1 MLRATILTLGL
12 TTSCMAFL
20 GDWKVWAPSH
30 DARMAV
36 VLENTAWV
44 ATGGGVME
52 WDLKAEASIASRMH
66 SRRDG
71 LPTMDFASVVLDSQK
86 TVWAIGSD
94 GRIGYR
100 PLGASAWQS
109 ATSYASEGWSFTPR
123 AAMYWK
129 NFLVLG
135 TDKGLSLY
143 SIRSMSAEDNVKS
156 FGTMSGT
163 VTAVMVTPGAKSKPD
178 TLWVGLD
185 AGALYYATPN
195 WDSVGKP
202 GHFLADPS
210 KWKLATNYGISS
222 PFFTLIRD
230 SNGVRLGDSRFE
242 WSDPSGRLNIRWDTL
257 SWNGNSPRVASSV
270 HAAAAGSNLVVST
283 STGGAKLVGPEG
295 VQQTAS
301 PDGSFPDNAPVNV
314 GRKPD
319 GTWAAR
325 FANQILS
332 LGQNG
337 WVSDTIRFTDA
348 DGTYSPTP
356 ATEEDLGRRRQA
368 LAFGSN
374 GETFYGSFG
383 GVALEPISNSDV
395 SSVKKTLGGFYVS
408 SAQGK
413 WVQFGSNPYDTCISY
428 TIGGSFP
435 AAFKISGDMALSG
448 AAMIS
453 IRSFERGTWMS
464 TLHHTRKGRV
474 LFVEPGGKNLPTCF
488 DIPIDNLG
496 SNINVLVYDFL
507 PIGDTLWMGTNIG
520 LARVVSPR
528 PNRAPVTVE
537 TDYFKPANGTLL
549 DLQRLVRTEVSGSP
563 WIVGSSNGR
572 LAMYPAS
579 GSWWVDDTTR
589 STALILSDSSAS
601 SASMNQSYVSLAVD
615 AQGQIWA
622 AGEKGIDI
630 VQIDPPEIAGRAPS
644 FRHVRR
650 VTTADGLPDNQVW
663 DMELDV
669 STGKAL
675 VATPSAVALWTS
687 PYRPIA
693 PKLVK
698 SRIQVWP
705 NPVRLRQMGDNP
717 TLFVD
722 GATPGSR
729 FDLLAADGTLVM
741 HMDASQQT
749 GGLFQ
754 VKLPDAKN
762 LGKLRPGLY
771 FWSVK
776 DKNNSVRGPLLI
788 AE

>member
-1 MLRATILTLGL
+1 MLRATLLTLGL
-12 TTSCMAFL
+12 TSSCMAFL

-52 WDLKAEASIASRMH
+52 WDLKAEASVASRMH

-71 LPTMDFASVVLDSQK
+71 LPTMDFVSMVLDSQK

-100 PLGASAWQS
+100 PLGTSAWQS
-109 ATSYASEGWSFTPR
+109 ATSYANQGWNFTPR

-143 SIRSMSAEDNVKS
+143 SIHSMSAEDNVAA
-156 FGTMSGT
+156 FGSMSGT
-163 VTAVMVTPGAKSKPD
+163 VTSVLVTPGAKSKPD
-178 TLWVGLD
+178 TLWVSLD
-185 AGALYYATPN
+185 AGALYYATPD

-210 KWKLATNYGISS
+210 KWTQKQTAWIS
-222 PFFTLIRD
+222 PNWTILRD
-230 SNGVRLGDSRFE
+230 STGVHLGDGSV
-242 WSDPSGRLNIRWDTL
+242 WLDASGTTSIRSGT
-257 SWNGNSPRVASSV
+257 VAWPEGSFSVPGAV
-270 HAAAAGSNLVVST
+270 HATSFGSSLVVST
-283 STGGAKLVGPEG
+283 STGGAKLLDKNGIR
-295 VQQTAS
+295 QTAS

-314 GRKPD
+314 RRKAD

-325 FANQILS
+325 FDQRILT

-337 WVSDTIRFTDA
+337 WTSDTIRFTDA
-348 DGTYSPTP
+348 DGTFSPSAST
-356 ATEEDLGRRRQA
+356 AEDIGRSRQA
-368 LAFGSN
+368 LAYGPN
-374 GETFYGSFG
+374 GEAVFASYG
-383 GVALEPISNSDV
+383 GVELEWGSDGKATV
-395 SSVKKTLGGFYVS
+395 TKTKGGFYVS
-408 SAQGK
+408 PTPGT
-413 WVQFGSNPYDTCISY
+413 WNHFGEDPFDTCISY
-428 TIGGSFP
+428 TL
-435 AAFKISGDMALSG
+435 SGDFASPLTGPMSKSG
-448 AAMIS
+448 AAMITA
-453 IRSFERGTWMS
+453 RSFASGTWMS
-464 TLHHTRKGRV
+464 TLHHSFKGRV
-474 LFVEPGGKNLPTCF
+474 LFLEPGGKSLPTCF

-496 SNINVLVYDFL
+496 SNINVLIYDFL
-507 PIGDTLWMGTNIG
+507 QIGDTLWMGTNIG

-528 PNRAPVTVE
+528 PNRTPVTVA
-537 TDYFKPANGTLL
+537 TDYFKLANGTLL
-549 DLQRLVRTEVSGSP
+549 DIQRLAKVDVSGST
-563 WIVGSSNGR
+563 WIVGTAKGR
-572 LAMYPAS
+572 LVMFPTS
-579 GSWWVDDTTR
+579 GSWLVDDMVR
-589 STALILSDSSAS
+589 STSLVVSDSSAS
-601 SASMNQSYVSLAVD
+601 FASMNQNYVSLAVD

-622 AGEKGIDI
+622 AGDQGIDI
-630 VQIDPPEIAGRAPS
+630 IQIDPPEIAGYAAS

-650 VTTADGLPDNQVW
+650 VTIADGLPDNHVW
-663 DMELDV
+663 DMDLDV

-687 PYRPIA
+687 PYRPIP

-698 SRIQVWP
+698 SKIQVWP
-705 NPVRLRQMGDNP
+705 NPVRLRQLGENP
-717 TLFVD
+717 MLIVQ
-722 GATPGSR
+722 GATPDSR

-754 VKLPDAKN
+754 VKLPDENN

-776 DKNNSVRGPLLI
+776 DKKNSVHGPLLI

>member
-12 TTSCMAFL
+12 ASTCMAFL
-20 GDWKVWAPSH
+20 GDWKVWAPTH

-71 LPTMDFASVVLDSQK
+71 LPTMDFASMVLDSQK
-86 TVWAIGSD
+86 TLWAIGSD

-109 ATSYASEGWSFTPR
+109 ANSYASQGWNFTPR
-123 AAMYWK
+123 AALYWK

-156 FGTMSGT
+156 FGSMSGT

-178 TLWVGLD
+178 TLWVSLD
-185 AGALYYATPN
+185 AGALYYATPD

-210 KWKLATNYGISS
+210 KWTLATNYGISS

-230 SNGVRLGDSRFE
+230 SSGVRLGDSRFE
-242 WSDPSGRLNIRWDTL
+242 WSDLSGKLNIRWDTI
-257 SWNGNSPRVASSV
+257 SWNGNIPRVPTAV
-270 HAAAAGSNLVVST
+270 HATATGGNLVVST
-283 STGGAKLVGPEG
+283 TTGGAKLVGPEG
-295 VQQTAS
+295 IQQTAS
-301 PDGSFPDNAPVNV
+301 PDGSFPDNPPVNV

-319 GTWAAR
+319 GTWQAR
-325 FANQILS
+325 YYNRVLS
-332 LGQNG
+332 YGASG
-337 WVSDTIRFTDA
+337 WTSDTVRFTDD
-348 DGTYSPTP
+348 DGTFT
-356 ATEEDLGRRRQA
+356 ATWAVGEDIGRLRQA
-368 LAFGSN
+368 LAFGPG
-374 GETFYGSFG
+374 GETF
-383 GVALEPISNSDV
+383 V
-395 SSVKKTLGGFYVS
+395 SSWNNSIGTKTLGGYYVS
-408 SAQGK
+408 NSKGQ
-413 WVQFGSNPYDTCISY
+413 WTHFVSSPSDTCL
-428 TIGGSFP
+428 SFTETNYVQN
-435 AAFKISGDMALSG
+435 G
-448 AAMIS
+448 AAMLTA
-453 IRSFERGTWMS
+453 RSFERGTWMS

-528 PNRAPVTVE
+528 PNRAPVTVA
-537 TDYFKPANGTLL
+537 TDYFKPANGTLM
-549 DLQRLVRTEVSGSP
+549 DLQRLVRTEISGSP

-572 LAMYPAS
+572 LAMFPAS
-579 GSWWVDDTTR
+579 GSWWIDDTTR
-589 STALILSDSSAS
+589 STSLVLSDSSAG
-601 SASMNQSYVSLAVD
+601 SASMNQNYVSLAVD

-669 STGKAL
+669 STGKAM

-741 HMDASQQT
+741 HMDAWQQT

>member
-12 TTSCMAFL
+12 TSSCMAFL

-36 VLENTAWV
+36 VLENSAWV

-52 WDLKAEASIASRMH
+52 WDLKADASIASRMH

-71 LPTMDFASVVLDSQK
+71 LPTMDFVSMVLDSQK

-100 PLGASAWQS
+100 PLGGSAWQS
-109 ATSYASEGWSFTPR
+109 ATSYVNLGWNFTPR

-135 TDKGLSLY
+135 ANKGLSLF
-143 SIRSMSAEDNVKS
+143 SIRSMSAEDNVAT
-156 FGTMSGT
+156 FGSMSGT
-163 VTAVMVTPGAKSKPD
+163 VTSVMVTPGSRSKPD
-178 TLWVGLD
+178 TLWVSLD

-202 GHFLADPS
+202 GHYLADPS
-210 KWKLATNYGISS
+210 KWTLARNYGISS

-230 SNGVRLGDSRFE
+230 SSGVRLGDSRFE
-242 WSDPSGRLNIRWDTL
+242 WSDLSGKLNIRWDTL
-257 SWNGNSPRVASSV
+257 SWNGNTPRVPSAV
-270 HAAAAGSNLVVST
+270 HAAPAGSNLIVST
-283 STGGAKLVGPEG
+283 SSGGTKLVGAEG
-295 VQQTAS
+295 VFQTAA
-301 PDGSFPDNAPVNV
+301 PDGSFPDNPPLNV
-314 GRKPD
+314 ERKPD

-325 FANQILS
+325 FGQRILT

-337 WVSDTIRFTDA
+337 WTSDTVRFTDS
-348 DGTYSPTP
+348 DGTFSPSASTS
-356 ATEEDLGRRRQA
+356 EDISRNRQA
-368 LAFGSN
+368 LAFGPK
-374 GETFYGSFG
+374 GETIYASFMD
-383 GVALEPISNSDV
+383 VAWEAIPNSGTFLA
-395 SSVKKTLGGFYVS
+395 KKTLGGFYLLPVS
-408 SAQGK
+408 GT
-413 WVQFGSNPYDTCISY
+413 WLHFGDDPYDTCISY
-428 TIGGSFP
+428 TITGEFTAPYSGSMT
-435 AAFKISGDMALSG
+435 KYG
-448 AAMIS
+448 AAMLTA
-453 IRSFERGTWMS
+453 RSFDNGTWMS

-474 LFVEPGGKNLPTCF
+474 LFLEPGGKSLPTCF

-496 SNINVLVYDFL
+496 SNINVVVTDFL
-507 PIGDTLWMGTNIG
+507 PIGDTLWMATNIG

-528 PNRAPVTVE
+528 PNRAPVTVA

-549 DLQRLVRTEVSGSP
+549 DLQRLVRIDVSGSP
-563 WIVGSSNGR
+563 WIVGSSSGR
-572 LAMYPAS
+572 LAMFPAS
-579 GSWWVDDTTR
+579 GSWWIDDTTR
-589 STALILSDSSAS
+589 STSLILSDSSAYS
-601 SASMNQSYVSLAVD
+601 SSMAQKYLSLAVD

-622 AGEKGIDI
+622 AGDQGIDI
-630 VQIDPPEIAGRAPS
+630 VQIDPPEVAGRAPS

-663 DMELDV
+663 DMDLDV

-675 VATPSAVALWTS
+675 IATPSAVALWTS

-698 SRIQVWP
+698 SKIQVWP

>member
-12 TTSCMAFL
+12 ASTCMAFL
-20 GDWKVWAPSH
+20 GDWKVWAPTH

-71 LPTMDFASVVLDSQK
+71 LPTMDFASMVLDSQK
-86 TVWAIGSD
+86 TLWAIGSD

-109 ATSYASEGWSFTPR
+109 ANSYASQGWNFTPR
-123 AAMYWK
+123 AALYWK

-156 FGTMSGT
+156 FGSMSGT

-178 TLWVGLD
+178 TLWVSLD
-185 AGALYYATPN
+185 AGALYYATPDWN
-195 WDSVGKP
+195 SVGKP

-210 KWKLATNYGISS
+210 KWTQKQLAWPYPNWTI
-222 PFFTLIRD
+222 LED
-230 SNGVRLGDSRFE
+230 STGVHLGDGSLE
-242 WSDPSGRLNIRWDTL
+242 WMDPSNATSIRSGTV
-257 SWNGNSPRVASSV
+257 SWPDGSVSVPGAV
-270 HAAAAGSNLVVST
+270 HAAKLGTNLVVST
-283 STGGAKLVGPEG
+283 STSGTKLLDKNGIR
-295 VQQTAS
+295 QTAS
-301 PDGSFPDNAPVNV
+301 PEGSFPDNAPVNV
-314 GRKPD
+314 ERKPD

-356 ATEEDLGRRRQA
+356 ATEEDIGRRRQA
-368 LAFGSN
+368 LAFGSK

-383 GVALEPISNSDV
+383 GVALEPIPNSVV
-395 SSVKKTLGGFYVS
+395 SSIKKTLGGFYVS
-408 SAQGK
+408 SSQGD
-413 WVQFGSNPYDTCISY
+413 WVQFGSNPYDTCISH
-428 TIGGSFP
+428 TLSGGFP
-435 AAFKISGDMALSG
+435 SAFNISGDMALSG
-448 AAMIS
+448 AAMIT

-528 PNRAPVTVE
+528 PNRAPVTVA
-537 TDYFKPANGTLL
+537 TDYFKPANGTLM
-549 DLQRLVRTEVSGSP
+549 DLQRLVRTEISGSP

-572 LAMYPAS
+572 LAMFPAS
-579 GSWWVDDTTR
+579 GSWWIDDTTR
-589 STALILSDSSAS
+589 STSLVLSDSSAG
-601 SASMNQSYVSLAVD
+601 SASMNQNYVSLAVD

-669 STGKAL
+669 STGKAM

>member
-12 TTSCMAFL
+12 TSSCMAFL

-71 LPTMDFASVVLDSQK
+71 LPTMDFVSMVLDSQK

-100 PLGASAWQS
+100 PLGTSAWQS
-109 ATSYASEGWSFTPR
+109 ATNYAGYGWSFTPR
-123 AAMYWK
+123 AAMFWK
-129 NFLVLG
+129 NYLVLG
-135 TDKGLSLY
+135 ADKGLSLY
-143 SIRSMSAEDNVKS
+143 SIRSMSAEDNAKS
-156 FGTMSGT
+156 FGSMSGT

-178 TLWVGLD
+178 TLWVSLD

-202 GHFLADPS
+202 GHSLTDPS
-210 KWKLATNYGISS
+210 KWTQKQHIDLKS
-222 PFFTLIRD
+222 PNWRLVKDSTGVHLSDGSVWLDASGTTSIR
-230 SNGVRLGDSRFE
+230 
-242 WSDPSGRLNIRWDTL
+242 SGT
-257 SWNGNSPRVASSV
+257 VAWPEGSFSVPGAV
-270 HAAAAGSNLVVST
+270 HAVRFGSGIVVST
-283 STGGAKLVGPEG
+283 SSSGTKLLDKNGIR
-295 VQQTAS
+295 QTAS
-301 PDGSFPDNAPVNV
+301 PEGSFPDNAPVNV
-314 GRKPD
+314 ERKPD
-319 GTWAAR
+319 GSWAAR
-325 FANQILS
+325 YGVHILT
-332 LGQNG
+332 LGQDG
-337 WVSDTIRFTDA
+337 WASDTIRYSYQ
-348 DGTYSPTP
+348 DGTYPLEA
-356 ATEEDLGRRRQA
+356 ATAEDIGRKRQA
-368 LAFGSN
+368 LAFGPK
-374 GETFYGSFG
+374 GETIYGTFG
-383 GVALEPISNSDV
+383 GIRYQQIPNSDLFKV
-395 SSVKKTLGGFYVS
+395 TKTLGGFYVS
-408 SAQGK
+408 PTPGS
-413 WVQFGSNPYDTCISY
+413 WNHFGNDPYDTCISY
-428 TIGGSFP
+428 TEEGNYGPNSGLTGL
-435 AAFKISGDMALSG
+435 AAQSG
-448 AAMIS
+448 AAMLTA
-453 IRSFERGTWMS
+453 RSFDNGTWMS
-464 TLHHTRKGRV
+464 MLHHTRKGRV
-474 LFVEPGGKNLPTCF
+474 LFLEPGGKTLPTCF

-496 SNINVLVYDFL
+496 SNDNVLVNDFY

-528 PNRAPVTVE
+528 PSRAPVTVS
-537 TDYFKPANGTLL
+537 TDYFKPANGTIL
-549 DLQRLVRTEVSGSP
+549 DIQRLVRTEISGSP
-563 WIVGSSNGR
+563 WIVGSANSR
-572 LAMYPAS
+572 LVMFPAK
-579 GSWWVDDTTR
+579 GFWWINDTTR
-589 STALILSDSSAS
+589 STSLVLSDSSAS
-601 SASMNQSYVSLAVD
+601 SASMNQNYVSLAVD

-622 AGEKGIDI
+622 AGDQGIDI
-630 VQIDPPEIAGRAPS
+630 VQIDPPEIAGSAPS

-663 DMELDV
+663 DMDLDV
-669 STGKAL
+669 SSGKAL
-675 VATPSAVALWTS
+675 IATPSAVALWTS

-776 DKNNSVRGPLLI
+776 DKQNSVRGPLLI